1 MKTKKILSS
10 LLLTALLSLSSAA
23 MAQKDIL
30 LYSTDFTDWLQMDG
44 TSGSSDDV
52 FQGSGAGTGFT
63 LGDKPQVFPDGTIGG
78 ATGYLTIN
86 NGPNNGIDCKELDFI
101 AGGAVEIE
109 FVNKTGSNTRW
120 VGIQGA
126 DAVLVESLEPS
137 DGRYDRAHV
146 GTLSGTSYSAGTALG
161 DKTGPTA
168 SLFNTWVNGSNGVDN
183 NGTGVTKVSFR
194 LPASFTGTKRIKLV
208 MHKDIAI
215 TSLKIYTT
223 VGTTPYVSSTDYP
236 NAGADGSKTSAG
248 LTIQGAVS
256 GPAVTGTVNVKAY
269 NITSPVTLSIEGK
282 DAAKFSLVAPDGA
295 MTPLTSLELGILRLL
310 AAHPGEVIGRERFLN
325 ELWGV
330 SYYGTTRTLDSRMA
344 TLRRK
349 LGPDGAYIE
358 TQRGLGYRFNPP
370 PENKK

>member
-126 DAVLVESLEPS
+126 DAVLVESLEPT

-146 GTLSGTSYSAGTALG
+146 GTLSGTNYSAGTALG

-168 SLFNTWVNGSNGVDN
+168 SLFNTWVNGFNGVDN

-269 NITSPVTLSIEGK
+269 NITSPVTLSIEERMRRSSR
-282 DAAKFSLVAPDGA
+282 SLRPPST
-295 MTPLTSLELGILRLL
+295 TPLPSPVPTSPSPSRRLSSRAL
-310 AAHPGEVIGRERFLN
+310 PMPSSNSQPMASQHPTTSTSS
-325 ELWGV
+325 V
-330 SYYGTTRTLDSRMA
+330 SPDLPTRRSS
-344 TLRRK
+344 
-349 LGPDGAYIE
+349 
-358 TQRGLGYRFNPP
+358 PP
-370 PENKK
+370 PPRSTSGPTRPASSLRCLT

>member
-1 MKTKKILSS
+1 MRPYVDENDVGDYRFIGGQPMYYADFDVPGIWYQKAAPGQSHNVSVDGSSGRTTFRMAFGYSGKEDLMPWNTTKRTRYNASVNI
-10 LLLTALLSLSSAA
+10 
-23 MAQKDIL
+23 Q
-30 LYSTDFTDWLQMDG
+30 TDFTDWLQMDG

-126 DAVLVESLEPS
+126 DAVLVESLEPA
-137 DGRYDRAHV
+137 DGHYDRAHV
-146 GTLSGTSYSAGTALG
+146 GTLSGTNYSAGTALG

-168 SLFNTWVNGSNGVDN
+168 SLFNTWVNGFNGVDN

-215 TSLKIYTT
+215 TSLKIYT
-223 VGTTPYVSSTDYP
+223 
-236 NAGADGSKTSAG
+236 
-248 LTIQGAVS
+248 Q
-256 GPAVTGTVNVKAY
+256 
-269 NITSPVTLSIEGK
+269 
-282 DAAKFSLVAPDGA
+282 
-295 MTPLTSLELGILRLL
+295 
-310 AAHPGEVIGRERFLN
+310 
-325 ELWGV
+325 
-330 SYYGTTRTLDSRMA
+330 TRTV
-344 TLRRK
+344 
-349 LGPDGAYIE
+349 
-358 TQRGLGYRFNPP
+358 
-370 PENKK
+370 